1 MSLYEEARAADVAP
15 EDAVV
20 VAHAFLRK
28 LQAWA
33 VDREIPK
40 LAGRLQNDATVADAV
55 KLQQWTTWRD
65 FIEHALAELEDGTLD
80 AWFGPHATPVDERRG
95 AQ

>member
-1 MSLYEEARAADVAP
+1 MSLFEDGGAVDVAP

-20 VAHAFLRK
+20 VAHAFMQRLR
-28 LQAWA
+28 AWA

-40 LAGRLQNDATVADAV
+40 LTERLAGDATVADAV

-65 FIEHALAELEDGTLD
+65 FVEHAMAELEDGTLD
-80 AWFGPHATPVDERRG
+80 HWFTSER
-95 AQ
+95 

>member
-1 MSLYEEARAADVAP
+1 MSLFEDGATGEVAP

-20 VAHAFLRK
+20 VAHAFMQKLR
-28 LQAWA
+28 AWA

-40 LAGRLQNDATVADAV
+40 LMKRLDGDATVADAV

-65 FIEHALAELEDGTLD
+65 FVEHAIGELEEGTLD
-80 AWFGPHATPVDERRG
+80 RWFTEAP
-95 AQ
+95 

>member
-1 MSLYEEARAADVAP
+1 MSLFEDGATGEVSP

-20 VAHAFLRK
+20 VAHAFMQKLRE
-28 LQAWA
+28 WA

-40 LAGRLQNDATVADAV
+40 LTTRLERDATVADAV

-65 FIEHALAELEDGTLD
+65 FVEHAMGELEDGTLD
-80 AWFGPHATPVDERRG
+80 HWFTDA
-95 AQ
+95 A